1 MVPVTPS
8 TTTVQAG
15 TGDEFG
21 VTFTFG
27 GDDLGE
33 MPAALFVEGEPWR
46 TVDPMTEISTH
57 VTNTVSTN
65 FVAWEQLKPCADI
78 TLTYRVYEGQYFE
91 ETLGSDPDFSD
102 LYVGGADVLFKG
114 DPSFDGCDPTWGV
127 GSVDENETI
136 TDENETITDETAAE
150 EQAPALA
157 QTGTDGAAPLAGV
170 TLGASALMIGL
181 ALVARRKLG
190 NRRSA

>member
-1 MVPVTPS
+1 MTASP
-8 TTTVQAG
+8 TTVEAG
-15 TGDEFG
+15 IGDEYG

-27 GDDLGE
+27 GDDLGA
-33 MPAALFVEGEPWR
+33 MPAALFVDGERWGEV
-46 TVDPMTEISTH
+46 TTTEL
-57 VTNTVSTN
+57 TN
-65 FVAWEQLKPCADI
+65 FVSWEQLKPCADI
-78 TLTYRVYEGQYFE
+78 TLTYRVYEGEYFDV
-91 ETLGSDPDFSD
+91 TLGSDPDFGD

-136 TDENETITDETAAE
+136 TDETAAE

-157 QTGTDGAAPLAGV
+157 QTGTDGVAPFAGV